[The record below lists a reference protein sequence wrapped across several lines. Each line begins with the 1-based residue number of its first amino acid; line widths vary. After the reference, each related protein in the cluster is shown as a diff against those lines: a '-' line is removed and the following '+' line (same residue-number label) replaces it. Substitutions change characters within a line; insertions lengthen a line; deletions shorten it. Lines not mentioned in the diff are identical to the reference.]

1 MLLKL
6 TEQEKLTGVPE
17 QETIEIAIEQIKKNG
32 YIGFESVLSPEQ
44 VKELKNAFLPMF
56 NEYIE
61 RFGYNTGTNRAQMH
75 LPFLQPFINDYMIA
89 NAFAMPV
96 IKAVLGEGVR
106 CTYLASDTACP
117 GSDYQ
122 NVHSDMP
129 PLFPE
134 LGVALPAYS
143 LVLNIPLVDVNGE
156 NGPLE
161 VWPGG
166 THLDPENT
174 KHTSIDGPMLRAAQ
188 SMYSEKI
195 HMPAGSIVI
204 RDIRMWHRGTPNV
217 TNENRTNIALIYN
230 NDWYGAGGSI
240 HVPQEAYD
248 QASKEVKSLFRCERI
263 GVPAKMP
270 WEW

>member
-17 QETIEIAIEQIKKNG
+17 QETIEVAIEQIRKNG
-32 YIGFESVLSPEQ
+32 YIGFESVLSKEQ
-44 VKELKNAFLPMF
+44 VQEIKDAFLPIF
-56 NEYIE
+56 NEYID

-75 LPFLQPFINDYMIA
+75 LPFLQPFVNDYMVA

-96 IKAVLGEGVR
+96 INAVLGEGVR

-122 NVHSDMP
+122 NVHSDVP
-129 PLFPE
+129 PLFPT

-143 LVLNIPLVDVNGE
+143 LVMNIPLVDVHEE

-166 THLDPENT
+166 THLDPEST
-174 KHTSIDGPMLRAAQ
+174 KHTSIDGEMLRAAK
-188 SMYSEKI
+188 SMYSEKVY
-195 HMPAGSIVI
+195 MPAGSVVI
-204 RDIRMWHRGTPNV
+204 RDIRMWHRGTPNR
-217 TNENRTNIALIYN
+217 TQENRTNIALIYN

-248 QASKEVKSLFRCERI
+248 QASPAVKSLFRHERV
-263 GVPAKMP
+263 GASVKMP
-270 WEW
+270 WQW

>member
-6 TEQEKLTGVPE
+6 TEQERLTGVPE

-32 YIGFESVLSPEQ
+32 YIGFESVLSAEQ
-44 VKELKNAFLPMF
+44 IAELKDAFLPMF

-75 LPFLQPFINDYMIA
+75 LPFVQPFINDYMIA
-89 NAFAMPV
+89 NAFALPV

-106 CTYLASDTACP
+106 ATYLASDTACP

-129 PLFPE
+129 PLFPD

-143 LVLNIPLVDVNGE
+143 LVMNIPLVDVNAE

-174 KHTSIDGPMLRAAQ
+174 KHTSIDGPDVRAAKT
-188 SMYSEKI
+188 MYSEKI

-270 WEW
+270 WQW